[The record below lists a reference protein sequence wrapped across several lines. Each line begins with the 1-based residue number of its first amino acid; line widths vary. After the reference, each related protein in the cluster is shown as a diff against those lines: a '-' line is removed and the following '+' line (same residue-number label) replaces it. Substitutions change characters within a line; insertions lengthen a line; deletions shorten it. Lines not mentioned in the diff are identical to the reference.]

1 MLAVAAHG
9 NKVPYLVHTDLRRK
23 LDSEAVEEAFE
34 ANDSSRESLFP
45 AADLGGEN
53 PASPA
58 GSKSGSLSDEEDIL
72 SLNVLLQMIQPT
84 LFVPEK

>member
-1 MLAVAAHG
+1 MLAATAHG
-9 NKVPYLVHTDLRRK
+9 SKVAYLVHTDLRRK

-45 AADLGGEN
+45 ADLGGEN
-53 PASPA
+53 PDSPA

-72 SLNVLLQMIQPT
+72 SLNVLLQTIQLT

>member
-1 MLAVAAHG
+1 MA
-9 NKVPYLVHTDLRRK
+9 YLVHTDLRRK

-45 AADLGGEN
+45 ADLGGEN
-53 PASPA
+53 PA

-72 SLNVLLQMIQPT
+72 SLKVLLQMIQLT

>member
-1 MLAVAAHG
+1 MLAVTAHG
-9 NKVPYLVHTDLRRK
+9 SKVPYLVHTDLRRK

-45 AADLGGEN
+45 ADLGGEN

-72 SLNVLLQMIQPT
+72 SLNVLLQMIQLT